1 MFISSNDSLNI
12 KLDLSSDEPRQYI
25 SNMTNNAND
34 VNKTLKTNGVNNNID
49 GNKTNKANFNIQY
62 IEISNE
68 KELNKILARFY

>member
-68 KELNKILARFY
+68 KELIKF